1 MCSVYRGVIK
11 KKKKKSKKGSY
22 YFKLNE
28 WVLYLCYIYDWGRKS
43 KLLIGLRTE
52 RKVMGVMRKRK
63 ENKNKWMCFISVI
76 GKEEIAYWVKGL

>member
-1 MCSVYRGVIK
+1 M
-11 KKKKKSKKGSY
+11 
-22 YFKLNE
+22 
-28 WVLYLCYIYDWGRKS
+28 
-43 KLLIGLRTE
+43 LIGLRTE